1 MQANHNFQEHT
12 KLEYNKIK
20 ENIKDNFLKSIL
32 TRKGLENYNGVNCWM
47 DSVLQCFANNL
58 DLAATILA
66 YNYCT
71 NNNWNEWDYYN
82 NTKIYVKLNDH
93 TTPLT
98 KAFATVLENLYNH
111 NCNIKYFK
119 PDQFRNVLGNLSVLF
134 KEKKPNDSKDLV
146 QFMLETLHSE
156 LNKAKNSNKVL
167 NKYYTDNPVFNAFAN
182 EYFSKNQ
189 SVISDN
195 FYFSRSNI
203 MECQHCHAKTY
214 NFQIYNFL
222 TFPLEEVR
230 LFKLNNNDNTKVTLY
245 DCFNYD
251 RKIEFFTGAN
261 AIYCNSCKNDKCPAT
276 NTDTL
281 YICPNTLSIILNRG
295 KGNQFNVPIVI
306 PEILDLKN
314 YVEQKKSP
322 SKYYLSGLVGF
333 SGESGPNGHF
343 FAFTRNSSNSPW
355 VRYND
360 AFFDS
365 DDNTQKLLK
374 DTLAGETNLKPY
386 ILFYTQC

>member
-1 MQANHNFQEHT
+1 MKNTLKLLLCTMCCTMVFNNCGYSMQANHNFQEHT

-203 MECQHCHAKTY
+203 ME
-214 NFQIYNFL
+214 NI
-222 TFPLEEVR
+222 
-230 LFKLNNNDNTKVTLY
+230 
-245 DCFNYD
+245 
-251 RKIEFFTGAN
+251 
-261 AIYCNSCKNDKCPAT
+261 
-276 NTDTL
+276 
-281 YICPNTLSIILNRG
+281 
-295 KGNQFNVPIVI
+295 
-306 PEILDLKN
+306 
-314 YVEQKKSP
+314 
-322 SKYYLSGLVGF
+322 
-333 SGESGPNGHF
+333 
-343 FAFTRNSSNSPW
+343 
-355 VRYND
+355 
-360 AFFDS
+360 
-365 DDNTQKLLK
+365 
-374 DTLAGETNLKPY
+374 
-386 ILFYTQC
+386 